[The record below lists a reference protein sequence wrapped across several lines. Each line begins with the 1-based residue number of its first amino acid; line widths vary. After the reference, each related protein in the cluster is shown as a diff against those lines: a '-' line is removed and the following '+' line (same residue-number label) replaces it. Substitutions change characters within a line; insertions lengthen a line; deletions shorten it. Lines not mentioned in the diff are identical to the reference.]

1 MNPYLEGYLVAGVI
15 LVIIALGLAIDVKL
29 NWLKGRERR
38 RVREQRGFEVK
49 LNTGDEPVIE
59 KERENDHG

>member
-1 MNPYLEGYLVAGVI
+1 VNPYFEGYLPGGVI
-15 LVIIALGLAIDVKL
+15 LVIIALGLAIDIKL
-29 NWLKGRERR
+29 NWLNGRER

>member
-1 MNPYLEGYLVAGVI
+1 MNPYFEGYLPGGVI
-15 LVIIALGLAIDVKL
+15 LVIIALGLAIDIKL
-29 NWLKGRERR
+29 NWLNGRER